1 MLRLRDPGE
10 PLAIRRGIGAGTAVT
25 GIGTVAAVDHG
36 IPGVGVVVAVELVVP
51 GVPEQLVVAACA
63 GRDATDRIV
72 IADDWRVVAGT
83 ATDHVVATGAGDHAL
98 AGERAAVADQE
109 PVVAVAAGDGVV
121 AAVARDE
128 ACGIVVSP
136 DLNVVVRATDERVV
150 AALAADD
157 DALAVAEEIVPARTA
172 LDGIVAAVATD

>member
-83 ATDHVVATGAGDHAL
+83 ATDHVVAAG
-98 AGERAAVADQE
+98 
-109 PVVAVAAGDGVV
+109 AGDGVV